1 MLPGAGVDGLIK
13 LMSLALLD
21 PGDEVAM
28 AWPSFLSW
36 RLGAQIQGAAIAE
49 APLRGDGA
57 YDLPA
62 LAERVGAGRV
72 PCLSGVT
79 ARDAR

>member
-1 MLPGAGVDGLIK
+1 MLPGARVDGLIK

-36 RLGAQIQGAAIAE
+36 RLGAQIQGAVVAE

-62 LAERVGAGRV
+62 LRSASARGRR
-72 PCLSGVT
+72 SSWS
-79 ARDAR
+79 